1 MITLSD
7 FIDNNASLCF
17 DSIKT
22 LLLLED
28 CPYAMGASSKA
39 IAECLNRYVL
49 GFDTEFD
56 DDGDIV
62 LTWIKLSAEC

>member
-1 MITLSD
+1 MMTLSD
-7 FIDNNASLCF
+7 FIGYNASLCF
-17 DSIKT
+17 NNLKT

-28 CPYAMGASSKA
+28 CPYAMSANSDT

-49 GFDTEFD
+49 GYDTEFD

-62 LTWIKLSAEC
+62 ITWIKLSAEC